1 MSPLKIR
8 HLPHSRKVRVYD
20 GKRVIAK
27 ETTLENAESQMR
39 LINGLKHGM
48 KLRKKD

>member
-1 MSPLKIR
+1 MPLRKR
-8 HLPHSRKVRVYD
+8 KLPRKNKWRVYD

-48 KLRKKD
+48 KLRKKH